1 MKRPSQPLSKFFALA
16 PGGVVSNAG
25 VEMRLYRKVLI
36 SEATGTASLRRTR
49 CGIWSALVIPGQP
62 LFPSGPFFPGRESPF
77 LWYQAKN
84 TQEAVI
90 MSNPNIDLLG
100 QVNLLRALQ
109 KAGIITETE
118 LRKVAARLAVKN
130 GADIVFW

>member
-1 MKRPSQPLSKFFALA
+1 MKQPSQLLFKFFALA
-16 PGGVVSNAG
+16 SGEVVSNAG

-84 TQEAVI
+84 KE
-90 MSNPNIDLLG
+90 
-100 QVNLLRALQ
+100 
-109 KAGIITETE
+109 
-118 LRKVAARLAVKN
+118 
-130 GADIVFW
+130 DIV

>member
-1 MKRPSQPLSKFFALA
+1 
-16 PGGVVSNAG
+16 
-25 VEMRLYRKVLI
+25 
-36 SEATGTASLRRTR
+36 
-49 CGIWSALVIPGQP
+49 
-62 LFPSGPFFPGRESPF
+62 
-77 LWYQAKN
+77 
-84 TQEAVI
+84 

-118 LRKVAARLAVKN
+118 LRKVAAQIKKKN

>member
-1 MKRPSQPLSKFFALA
+1 
-16 PGGVVSNAG
+16 
-25 VEMRLYRKVLI
+25 
-36 SEATGTASLRRTR
+36 
-49 CGIWSALVIPGQP
+49 
-62 LFPSGPFFPGRESPF
+62 
-77 LWYQAKN
+77 
-84 TQEAVI
+84 

-100 QVNLLRALQ
+100 QVNLLRALK